1 MFPPF
6 LRQKLA
12 ELGGHLRANINV
24 AIEFIKLASEDPET
38 KETSIQDI
46 CTHHVPT
53 HVINVTAANIEEAID
68 TWMDEVDRT
77 VDNMLNNGSVGL
89 KKYLLSQKYVK
100 R

>member
-1 MFPPF
+1 VIPPF

-24 AIEFIKLASEDPET
+24 AIEFIKLATENPET

-53 HVINVTAANIEEAID
+53 RVVHVTAANIDEAIS
-68 TWMDEVDRT
+68 TWIDEVDRT
-77 VDNMLNNGSVGL
+77 VDNMLNNGSVGR
-89 KKYLLSQKYVK
+89 KSTSFFS
-100 R
+100 